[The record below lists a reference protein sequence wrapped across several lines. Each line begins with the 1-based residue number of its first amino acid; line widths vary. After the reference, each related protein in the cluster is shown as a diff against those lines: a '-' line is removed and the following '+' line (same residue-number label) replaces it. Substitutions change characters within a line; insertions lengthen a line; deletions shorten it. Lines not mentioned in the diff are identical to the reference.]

1 VLGAAPGEAGVG
13 ALAVLPLRIEHRTL
27 GALTFDF
34 DQPQRFPEEVRA
46 YLRLLAQ
53 HAAQALERARLYEA
67 ERRARQAEVAA
78 RQQAEAASQA
88 REEILAVVSHDL
100 RNPLNA
106 ILMSSTSLRGLQL
119 ADKQAQR
126 VRTGAERIERAA
138 ERMARLIGDL
148 VDFASI
154 QSGQLAIQKKS
165 TPVSEIIDATFEM
178 FAGPAEERGLALE
191 RRVAGEP
198 APVDCDRDRII
209 QVLAN
214 LLSNAV
220 KVTAQGGRVTVGVD
234 SRDAETVFFVR
245 DTGPGIG
252 PDELAQVFERY
263 WRSKKVAYKGSGLG
277 LTIAK
282 GIIDAHRGRIWI
294 ESALGVGSTFY
305 FSLPAA
311 PAAGS

>member
-1 VLGAAPGEAGVG
+1 
-13 ALAVLPLRIEHRTL
+13 
-27 GALTFDF
+27 
-34 DQPQRFPEEVRA
+34 
-46 YLRLLAQ
+46 
-53 HAAQALERARLYEA
+53 
-67 ERRARQAEVAA
+67 
-78 RQQAEAASQA
+78 
-88 REEILAVVSHDL
+88 
-100 RNPLNA
+100 
-106 ILMSSTSLRGLQL
+106 MSATSLRGLQL
-119 ADKQAQR
+119 ADRQAQR
-126 VRTGAERIERAA
+126 VRTSAERIERAA

-154 QSGQLAIQKKS
+154 QSGQLAIQKTA
-165 TPVSEIIDATFEM
+165 TPVSEILDATFEM
-178 FAGPAEERGLALE
+178 FAGPAEERGLVLE
-191 RRVAGEP
+191 RQVAGEL

-220 KVTAQGGRVTVGVD
+220 KVTAPGGRVTVGVEG
-234 SRDAETVFFVR
+234 RDAETVFFVR

-252 PDELAQVFERY
+252 ADELAQVFERY

-277 LTIAK
+277 LTIAR
-282 GIIDAHRGRIWI
+282 GIIDAHRGRIWV